1 MKNSEKIAMRE
12 THSNSPRITPRILNN
27 LAAVSLGLASIPSAN
42 APEASPVPSPHPL
55 STNPPSPPL
64 VKVAPSREQLPDWV
78 NEVTSGRQKTN
89 LANASLP
96 PMGIFAVTG
105 THTLAEVRGSQ
116 ARAHGSFEWDSL
128 SMPSFADPEIGKQRS
143 ALQRLKEVEHDG
155 LIHPGLVRLVESL
168 MLKTPG
174 QNLLDSYGSGGAGS
188 AHSQPLPK
196 NTPEW
201 LIRRITAGEV
211 ETLVSTIRHFRED
224 QAGPQFDKATI
235 QSVVSLGFLA
245 GGERGQGGIA
255 GVKDFLSGLEQ
266 NKVRTI
272 SDIAAH
278 YLSTAGI
285 GVARLTEHG
294 GIDLSHVIPPSG
306 RQAIL
311 GTPGNWR
318 RKLGSGQ
325 LVGSDPGYCVTAVLE
340 TMEANWVPNPAATG
354 KDSMNNPRGLA
365 SQLINHFGWRPL
377 EIDGFGKIHRL
388 KSPVYGD
395 FNAKVMS
402 AQEFSRAVDLGK
414 IPDGAIVFQTRHP
427 SWNGNSVNS
436 LGFDASIALNRGVSL
451 WNGSWNGRRI
461 YGEATRW
468 VFVLVPGDVDGE

>member
-1 MKNSEKIAMRE
+1 MRE
-12 THSNSPRITPRILNN
+12 TLPKNPGIPPRLLNN
-27 LAAVSLGLASIPSAN
+27 LVVVSLGLASIPAAN
-42 APEASPVPSPHPL
+42 APEASPLPSPQPL
-55 STNPPSPPL
+55 SSNPPSPAL
-64 VKVAPSREQLPDWV
+64 VKAVPSREQLPDWV

-96 PMGIFAVTG
+96 PIGIFAVTG
-105 THTLAEVRGSQ
+105 THTLAEVRDSQ

-128 SMPSFADPEIGKQRS
+128 SMPSFVDPEIGKQRN

-155 LIHPGLVRLVESL
+155 LVHPGLVRLVESL
-168 MLKTPG
+168 MLKVSS
-174 QNLLDSYGSGGAGS
+174 QAHIDSYSSGDGRNAQS
-188 AHSQPLPK
+188 RPLPK
-196 NTPEW
+196 HTPEW

-224 QAGPQFDKATI
+224 QAGARFDKATI

-255 GVKDFLSGLEQ
+255 GVKEFLSGLEQ

-278 YLSTAGI
+278 YLSTAAIGI
-285 GVARLTEHG
+285 ARLTEQG
-294 GIDLSHVIPPSG
+294 KIDLSHVIPASG
-306 RQAIL
+306 RQEIL
-311 GTPGNWR
+311 GAPGNWL

-325 LVGSDPGYCVTAVLE
+325 LVASDPGYCVTAVLE

-354 KDSMNNPRGLA
+354 KDPMNNPRGLA

-377 EIDGFGKIHRL
+377 EIEGFGKMQRL
-388 KSPVYGD
+388 KSAAYGD
-395 FNAKVMS
+395 FNAQVMS
-402 AQEFSRAVDLGK
+402 ADEFSRVVDLGK

-436 LGFDASIALNRGVSL
+436 LGFDASVALNRGVSL
-451 WNGSWNGRRI
+451 WNGTWNGRRI
-461 YGEATRW
+461 YREATKW
-468 VFVLVPGDVDGE
+468 VFVLVPGDINGEV